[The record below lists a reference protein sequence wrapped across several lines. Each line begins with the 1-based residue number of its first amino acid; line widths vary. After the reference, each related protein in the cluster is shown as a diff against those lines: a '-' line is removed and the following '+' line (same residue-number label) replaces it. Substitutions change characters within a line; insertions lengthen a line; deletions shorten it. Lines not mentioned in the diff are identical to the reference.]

1 MVLESAE
8 RGADSLEDEMSEAMV
23 RAEVDVLNALQ
34 VFQQEIQR
42 AHTEPETRDLFLVL
56 QALEKKVTA
65 LSTWAQRKLITVE
78 CQER

>member
-1 MVLESAE
+1 
-8 RGADSLEDEMSEAMV
+8 MSEAMV

-42 AHTEPETRDLFLVL
+42 AHSEQETRDLFLVL

-78 CQER
+78 CQEQ